1 MTTRLKNKK
10 LSVTPF
16 RIEVLDLL
24 LKEEKAVSLATFEKK
39 LKPHD
44 RVTLYRTLKTFMS
57 KGIIHEIKI
66 AGEETNYAL
75 CEQTCK
81 DSRHTHQHVHFKCN
95 QCQAVVCVEAVQFP
109 TLTIP
114 NFKISS
120 LEIQASGRCDKCN
133 SIS

>member
-10 LSVTPF
+10 LSVTPL

-66 AGEETNYAL
+66 AGEATNYAL
-75 CEQTCK
+75 CEHTCK
-81 DSRHTHQHVHFKCN
+81 DSRHTHQHVHFRCN
-95 QCQAVVCVEAVQFP
+95 QCQAVVCVEAV
-109 TLTIP
+109 P
-114 NFKISS
+114 NRDYS
-120 LEIQASGRCDKCN
+120 
-133 SIS
+133 